1 MIWIFTGI
9 NIDQNTFMFSKQF
22 IARHIRALFCLTSL
36 SHFLTYHWLCLLI
49 DSNNGIHM
57 PLEFLLQYF
66 ARTQHKS
73 RHRYMIPGIYA
84 PAVCKCA
91 SNKELRNQK
100 HVTNHSVRSIYQ
112 SVKEERVLNTR
123 YDTFAYRQTLFSSS
137 FLLSDVISM
146 VVGVMI
152 LKYIFLS
159 LGYPVMKKAAGGK
172 RTHNN
177 NNNSEARKKRVCVLF
192 LRYALK

>member
-22 IARHIRALFCLTSL
+22 IARHIRALFFLTSL

-123 YDTFAYRQTLFSSS
+123 YDTFAYRQTLFSAS

-159 LGYPVMKKAAGGK
+159 LSDIPWWKRQLAGKEHTTTTTTARQEKKECACCFYD
-172 RTHNN
+172 TP
-177 NNNSEARKKRVCVLF
+177 
-192 LRYALK
+192 